1 MILGSW
7 SPTSEAGAQLDRTY
21 AEVRFGGDFEP
32 ITAIPMPSR
41 PGIHASFASAIKTF
55 RYCLT

>member
-1 MILGSW
+1 MIPGSR
-7 SPTSEAGAQLDRTY
+7 SATSEAGAQLDRTY

-32 ITAIPMPSR
+32 ITAIAIPSR
-41 PGIHASFASAIKTF
+41 PGIHASFASAVKTF